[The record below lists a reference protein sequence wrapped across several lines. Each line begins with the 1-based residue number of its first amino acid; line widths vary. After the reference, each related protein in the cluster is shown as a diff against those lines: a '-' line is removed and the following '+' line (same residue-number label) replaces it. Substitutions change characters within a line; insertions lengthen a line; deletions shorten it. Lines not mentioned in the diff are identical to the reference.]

1 MGISDDIQS
10 WLCNADNSV
19 EDVKNAIRDAEAVAG

>member
-1 MGISDDIQS
+1 MGILDDMQS
-10 WLCNADNSV
+10 WLCDADSST